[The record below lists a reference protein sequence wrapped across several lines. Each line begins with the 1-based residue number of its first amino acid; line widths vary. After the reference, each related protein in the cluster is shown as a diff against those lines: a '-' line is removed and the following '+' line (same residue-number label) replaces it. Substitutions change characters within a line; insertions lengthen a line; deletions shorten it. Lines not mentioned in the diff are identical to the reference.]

1 MAISN
6 ITLTGSVSLM
16 PAWNATDGTASFGG
30 TDIAA
35 YQYLKEFTNGS
46 GANQINEIYRKRR
59 NVSAVT
65 TSDTFNITALQDP
78 FGYTFAFTKV

>member
-59 NVSAVT
+59 LHEPRSLNFNAKALSAR
-65 TSDTFNITALQDP
+65 SD
-78 FGYTFAFTKV
+78 